1 MTFSYILFLSIVN
14 TNQTGST
21 FCGHI
26 ADYLAEVGFVPDARA
41 KDYCFVFD
49 KDVYEDGQL
58 SDENKKSTAEF
69 CGDRKQYFWTSDI
82 ADHPLVHFR
91 AGDKEWRL
99 LVHFFGFFHFTDPAV
114 GNYYKRFVRDF
125 LHYHDSIYCAAG
137 KIVKALQAEG
147 MKGGFSLDE
156 NGGGGFSAMHIR
168 RGDFQYKKVKIPAEE
183 WYENTKEVWKPK
195 EIIYIATDER

>member
-1 MTFSYILFLSIVN
+1 MLPTPKGPSA
-14 TNQTGST
+14 
-21 FCGHI
+21 CAHI
-26 ADYLAEVGFVPDARA
+26 AEYLAEVGFVPDARA
-41 KDYCFVFD
+41 KDYCLIFD
-49 KDVYEDGQL
+49 KDVYNNQEL
-58 SDENKKSTAEF
+58 SEENKMSIEEF
-69 CGDRKQYFWTSDI
+69 CGDKRKQYFWTSEI
-82 ADHPLVHFR
+82 AEHPLIHFR

-99 LVHFFGFFHFTDPAV
+99 LVHFYNFHHFTDPAV
-114 GNYYKRFVRDF
+114 GNYFKRFVRDF

-147 MKGGFSLDE
+147 MHRGFYVDE
-156 NGGGGFSAMHIR
+156 NGAGGFSAMHIR